1 MGKALLFGPFAGFQL
16 DFLKWLLFRFAFI
29 NKNNIFPMISAGVKT
44 YHTKYLIDQVRQSPE
59 DRINALREY
68 VPEAQSK
75 DWIIERADKGYKL
88 LKKIKKRRN
97 TGIWY

>member
-44 YHTKYLIDQVRQSPE
+44 YHLQS
-59 DRINALREY
+59 I
-68 VPEAQSK
+68 
-75 DWIIERADKGYKL
+75 
-88 LKKIKKRRN
+88 
-97 TGIWY
+97 